1 LTAAVLMARIP
12 RLEAFSHRLFNPTP
26 SVAELTRG
34 YSPAALRALT
44 APLPISRQKLA

>member
-26 SVAELTRG
+26 SVAELTRS
-34 YSPAALRALT
+34 YSLR
-44 APLPISRQKLA
+44 PLQGRPKMAKLQCTP